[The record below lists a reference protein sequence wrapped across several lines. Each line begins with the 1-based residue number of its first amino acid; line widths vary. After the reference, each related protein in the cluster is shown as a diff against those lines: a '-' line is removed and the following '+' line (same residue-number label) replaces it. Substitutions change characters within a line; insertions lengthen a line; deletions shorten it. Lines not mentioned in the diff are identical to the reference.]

1 MVRLMMGTGW
11 LVNGEPQSPQ
21 EGFIFEAED
30 EEVFT
35 MSQKLDR
42 LERASLELKDDEKT
56 AEPDNNNRRP
66 VHEGRQYG
74 YVPRDRNMQ
83 VHNQFAHTSPLPVS
97 SNKTR

>member
-1 MVRLMMGTGW
+1 MIRLMMGTGW
-11 LVNGEPQSPQ
+11 LVNGEIQSPQ

-42 LERASLELKDDEKT
+42 LERATLELKDDEKRSDS
-56 AEPDNNNRRP
+56 DNNNRRP
-66 VHEGRQYG
+66 VAEGRQYG
-74 YVPRDRNMQ
+74 HVPRDRNMQ
-83 VHNQFAHTSPLPVS
+83 AHSQFAHTSPLPAS